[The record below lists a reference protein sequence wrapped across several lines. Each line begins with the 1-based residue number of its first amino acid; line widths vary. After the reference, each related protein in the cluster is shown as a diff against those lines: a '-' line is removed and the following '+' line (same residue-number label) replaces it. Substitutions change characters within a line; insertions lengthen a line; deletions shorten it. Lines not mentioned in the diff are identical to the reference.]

1 MPIIVDKEKKRKE
14 IIEAAIEV
22 FSRTGYHRTKIKD
35 IADEAGLGKGTV
47 YEYFDS
53 KEDLFLKMAEHL
65 FDQYIENQEK
75 LLGAIS
81 DPEEQIRALIKSS
94 IEQAAMWTGMIYL
107 YIDMWSEMD
116 RKGEEDE
123 LRRIMAGI
131 LGNTSGTLSNYIR
144 KGQAQDAFK
153 DFDADLVAHI
163 LLAAL
168 DGIMFQLLIDKEMF
182 DLEAMADTLSGV
194 ILEGLRK

>member
-14 IIEAAIEV
+14 IMEAAIAV

-65 FDQYIENQEK
+65 FGQYLENQEAM
-75 LLGAIS
+75 LRTIA
-81 DPEEQIRALIKSS
+81 DPEKQIRTLISSS

-107 YIDMWSEMD
+107 YIDMWAEMD

-123 LRRIMAGI
+123 LRRIMAG
-131 LGNTSGTLSNYIR
+131 LLDNTAGMLSNYIR
-144 KGQAQDAFK
+144 KGQAQGAFK
-153 DFDADLVAHI
+153 DFDAHLVAHI
-163 LLAAL
+163 LLAVL
-168 DGIMFQLLIDKEMF
+168 DGLMFQLLVDKKLF
-182 DLEAMADTLSGV
+182 DLEAMADTLSSLL
-194 ILEGLRK
+194 LEGLRR